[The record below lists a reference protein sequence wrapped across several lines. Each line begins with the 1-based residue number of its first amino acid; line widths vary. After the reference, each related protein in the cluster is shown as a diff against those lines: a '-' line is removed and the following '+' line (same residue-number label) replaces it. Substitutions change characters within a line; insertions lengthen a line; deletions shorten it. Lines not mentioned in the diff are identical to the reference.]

1 MNHGILYL
9 DNKNGETSIL
19 VGKAENDLFP
29 ENSPILNVSLPNDH
43 YLLFQLPEI

>member
-29 ENSPILNVSLPNDH
+29 ENSPILILPLTIISTNNTEKN
-43 YLLFQLPEI
+43 L